1 MVRWPRDAMPPGA
14 STDSKAFVGDVV
26 KVAFVENE
34 PLVASKLFLG
44 EKTSGVLPLLIP
56 PGMRAMSVPVDE
68 VGDIAGFVL
77 PQARVDVLVAL
88 ASGGT
93 QGNRAKIVLENV
105 QVLAVAQ
112 TIEQNQDEPKIVRV
126 VTLVVTPEQAEQLT
140 LATHEGTLR
149 LAMRNYTDNKIVL
162 THGIDV
168 AGVLKAYSAAI
179 EPEPTPLHN
188 AALQSKQPTT
198 IEVEVMRNGL
208 TREAIDFVNNSSRV
222 HSNDAPAPP
231 PPTLPPPPLPQNGA
245 SALEPNG
252 KDKAVAATFAPAV
265 PPDVTWGPSTK
276 TIDVP

>member
-1 MVRWPRDAMPPGA
+1 MPPGA
-14 STDSKAFVGDVV
+14 STDSKAFAGDVV

-44 EKTSGVLPLLIP
+44 AKTSGVLPLLIP

-88 ASGGT
+88 AGGGT

-112 TIEQNQDEPKIVRV
+112 TIEQSQDEPKIVRV

-162 THGIDV
+162 TPGVDV
-168 AGVLKAYSAAI
+168 AGVLRAYSAVM
-179 EPEPTPLHN
+179 EPEPAPLHN
-188 AALQSKQPTT
+188 AALQSKQPPTV
-198 IEVEVMRNGL
+198 EVEVMRNGL

-222 HSNDAPAPP
+222 HNNDAPALP
-231 PPTLPPPPLPQNGA
+231 PPTLPPPPPLQKGA
-245 SALEPNG
+245 SALEPDS
-252 KDKAVAATFAPAV
+252 KDKAVAATFAPAT
-265 PPDVTWGPSTK
+265 PPGVTWGPSTK